1 MKSEM
6 LGMQEGKSKFYKWY
20 AKMYVEMLF
29 RLLSLPFIVLI
40 LIILAP
46 VEILINRI
54 WEFRGQPCP
63 DCGYKLKDVKL
74 SGYTIEG
81 HYSA

>member
-6 LGMQEGKSKFYKWY
+6 LGMQEDKSKFYTWY

-29 RLLSLPFIVLI
+29 RLLSLPFVFLI

-46 VEILINRI
+46 VEIIINRI

-74 SGYTIEG
+74 SNDPR
-81 HYSA
+81 